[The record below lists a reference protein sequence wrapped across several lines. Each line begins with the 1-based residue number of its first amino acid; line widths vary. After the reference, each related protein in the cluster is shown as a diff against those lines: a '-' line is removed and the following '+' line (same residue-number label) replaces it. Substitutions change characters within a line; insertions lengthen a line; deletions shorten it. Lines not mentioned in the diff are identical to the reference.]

1 MSLITCDLSLDEPLE
16 DDFFKKISFFSA
28 AGGAVRD
35 AGETLSLVPATVC
48 FYG

>member
-1 MSLITCDLSLDEPLE
+1 MCFRFL
-16 DDFFKKISFFSA
+16 KKISFFSA
-28 AGGAVRD
+28 AGGAVWD

>member
-1 MSLITCDLSLDEPLE
+1 MLRNLG
-16 DDFFKKISFFSA
+16 FFSA